1 MQAQALP
8 SGAITVTFG
17 AKSDA
22 LAQDISAL
30 VIHLFTQD
38 PKDLST
44 GKSPALAAVT
54 EVLPTYIIND
64 DILNSCCHHESPVLV
79 GITS

>member
-1 MQAQALP
+1 MQAQAMP
-8 SGAITVTFG
+8 SGAITMTFS

-38 PKDLST
+38 SRQDVST
-44 GKSPALAAVT
+44 SKTPALAAVT
-54 EVLPTYIIND
+54 EVQP
-64 DILNSCCHHESPVLV
+64 
-79 GITS
+79 